1 MFNYIG
7 LVSVFV
13 IDVLHLFFS
22 KYITD
27 KLLQAC
33 EKLTDS
39 SVTLQRKIVDKALL
53 SVPFEKDG
61 ILYEFKQTADSLMV
75 SKQPIKPI
83 EDFSKAEQQLPD
95 IYPLAC
101 NISISALNVYQNEN
115 IYRK

>member
-1 MFNYIG
+1 MFA
-7 LVSVFV
+7 V
-13 IDVLHLFFS
+13 IDMLHVFFS

-39 SVTLQRKIVDKALL
+39 SVLSQRKILETPL
-53 SVPFEKDG
+53 FSVPFEKDG
-61 ILYEFKQTADSLMV
+61 ILYQFEQSADSLVV

-95 IYPLAC
+95 IYPLSS
-101 NISISALNVYQNEN
+101 NISINKTNIYQKEN
-115 IYRK
+115 IYRE